1 MVSLFIGG
9 PMLQSCGSSRG
20 CKKMRKYRKY
30 TLITNPIKQQQWQN
44 QIT

>member
-9 PMLQSCGSSRG
+9 PMVQAGGSSRG